1 MDRKI
6 RVLVAKPGLDGHDR
20 GALVVAQALRDEGM
34 EVVYT
39 GLRQTPAQIVNAAIQ
54 EDVDCIGLS
63 CLSGAH
69 NELFPEVV
77 RLLREQGAD
86 DILVIGGGVIPQE
99 DIPYLESQG
108 IARIFTPG
116 TPTKETAEYIRAHVK
131 RKRMT
136 FVRPPKKIAHIG
148 IAVRRIEAVLPFYT
162 EQLGLPLLGQEIVDS
177 EQVKIAFLGIG
188 ESRIELLEP
197 LGDESPIARFLE
209 KRGEGIHHIAFD
221 VDELEQRLAVLQE
234 NGVPLI
240 NETPKPGAHQAQIA
254 FLHPKAAAGVL
265 IELCQYPA
273 GEEPA
278 DEQSDV

>member
-1 MDRKI
+1 MERTI

-39 GLRQTPAQIVNAAIQ
+39 GLRQTPAQIVSAAIQ
-54 EDVDCIGLS
+54 EDVDVIGLS

-99 DIPYLESQG
+99 DIPYLKSQG
-108 IARIFTPG
+108 IAEIFTPG
-116 TPTKETAEYIRAHVK
+116 TPTRVTADFIRSQVK
-131 RKRMT
+131 RKRMSLQ
-136 FVRPPKKIAHIG
+136 PAPNKIAHIG
-148 IAVRRIEAVLPFYT
+148 IAVKSLEDALPFYT
-162 EQLGLPLLGQEIVDS
+162 EQLGLPLLGTEEVAS
-177 EQVKIAFLGIG
+177 EQVRVAFLGIG

-197 LGDESPIARFLE
+197 SGPDSPIARFIE
-209 KRGEGIHHIAFD
+209 KRGEGIHHIALD
-221 VDELEQRLAVLQE
+221 VDDVNERLLRLRE

-240 NETPKPGAHQAQIA
+240 HETAKPGAHGAQIA
-254 FLHPKAAAGVL
+254 FLHPKGAHGVL
-265 IELCQYPA
+265 YELCQGPA
-273 GEEPA
+273 ASESKEEA
-278 DEQSDV
+278 AHE